1 MIHGILFQA
10 ELIVGSGSDLS
21 LRPECIVKID
31 ISHNSQSFHIG
42 SLTHGEMDSVIGM
55 PMWNLL
61 EFFHSSNTVHQRHIP
76 FL

>member
-1 MIHGILFQA
+1 MTDGILYQA

-21 LRPECIVKID
+21 LRPKCTVKID

-42 SLTHGEMDSVIGM
+42 SLAHREMDSVTGM

-61 EFFHSSNTVHQRHIP
+61 EFFS
-76 FL
+76 L